1 MMRADFPRRRRLAAF
16 TLIELLVTISLIA
29 MLAALALVA
38 MRYANT
44 VSRREKTKVHLKAI
58 ESGISKYVTDNGIIP
73 RPKEG
78 GEGQTVTVG
87 GKNYP
92 GGGAIALYQA
102 LSGDGDN
109 LIEGGETGS
118 LGQLK
123 STADAKVYWP
133 DLDPR
138 TNPQRIVQQ
147 QSGQYMLVDPWG
159 VPWQYRV
166 PPPPDPNNPD
176 TLDKAKYH
184 NPTTYDLWS
193 FADDIGNEKAWI
205 KNW

>member
-1 MMRADFPRRRRLAAF
+1 MKTMNFPRHFRARAF
-16 TLIELLVTISLIA
+16 TLIELMVTISLIA
-29 MLAALALVA
+29 LLAGLALVA
-38 MRYANT
+38 MRYANIA
-44 VSRREKTKVHLKAI
+44 SRREKARTHLKVI
-58 ESGISKYVTDNGIIP
+58 ESALSRYTTDSGTLP

-78 GEGQTVTVG
+78 GEGQSVTVG
-87 GKNYP
+87 GTTYP
-92 GGGAIALYQA
+92 GGGAVALYQA

-118 LGQLK
+118 LGQMG

-133 DLDPR
+133 DVDPR
-138 TNPQRIVQQ
+138 SNPQRIVQQ
-147 QSGQYMLVDPWG
+147 LSGQYMLVDPWG
-159 VPWQYRV
+159 VPWQFRV

-176 TLDKAKYH
+176 QIDKTKYH

-193 FADDIGNEKAWI
+193 YGGDYQNEKAWI